1 MLAKSTS
8 GIPGGRPVWTRST
21 SPRRRDP
28 LTRAGAVTPRWPRRH
43 PGSRWVLLPAA
54 TLLAILVATSGRY
67 GFHRDEMY
75 FIVAGSHPAWGYPD
89 QPPLVPLLCAGL
101 TRLFP
106 GSLIWLRLPGALASV
121 ATVMTAA
128 AVCRELGGTRRA
140 QVISAWCCA
149 VSLIVVA
156 TGHFVTTTTF
166 DVLSTTVVCWLVV
179 RAFARHDARWLA
191 AAGGMTGFAFEAKPQ
206 VGLVAAVLTGSMAA
220 VGPRWPLRSAWT
232 ALGAVSAAALAAP
245 YLWWQA
251 AHGWPQVTVA
261 GNIAGSAE
269 LGRAG
274 FAPFQ
279 LVMVGILLVPV
290 WVAGLVSLLSEPAL
304 RRFRLL
310 AVAYLALA
318 VLYLLGDGKAY
329 YLASMYP
336 ALLAAG
342 ALPVAAWTARGHRSA
357 RRWTLATAIAV
368 SAAFNAWVGLPVQPE
383 AGLRSSVPM
392 ALNPDLG
399 ETVGWPSYVDTV
411 QQVWA
416 GMPVDARSRAVVL
429 TSNYGEAAALTVLG
443 HFRANQVYSGHD
455 GFWFW
460 GPPPAGT
467 DAAVL
472 VGNDAAWASHVFR
485 RCRVVAVIRNPARV
499 DNDEEGQQVRVCRT
513 LRGSWAQQWPWIRHF
528 D

>member
-1 MLAKSTS
+1 VEAVGVTAGPRSPDV
-8 GIPGGRPVWTRST
+8 GIGGDVVPG
-21 SPRRRDP
+21 
-28 LTRAGAVTPRWPRRH
+28 RRH
-43 PGSRWVLLPAA
+43 PGDWRVLLPAA
-54 TLLAILVATSGRY
+54 ALFGILVATSGRY

-101 TRLFP
+101 TRIFP
-106 GSLIWLRLPGALASV
+106 GSLLWLRLPGALASV
-121 ATVMTAA
+121 ATVVTAA

-140 QVISAWCCA
+140 QLIGAWSCA

-179 RAFARHDARWLA
+179 RAFARHNGVWLA
-191 AAGGMTGFAFEAKPQ
+191 AAGAVTGVAFEAKPQ
-206 VGLVAAVLTGSMAA
+206 VGLVAAVLTAA
-220 VGPRWPLRSAWT
+220 IASVGPRWPLRSPWT
-232 ALGAVSAAALAAP
+232 ALGAAAAAALAAP

-251 AHGWPQVTVA
+251 AHGWPQITVA

-269 LGRAG
+269 LGRPG
-274 FAPFQ
+274 FVPFQ
-279 LVMVGILLVPV
+279 LVMVGLLLVPV
-290 WVAGLVSLLSEPAL
+290 WVAGLVSLLRGPAL
-304 RRFRLL
+304 RTFRFLG
-310 AVAYLALA
+310 VAYVALA
-318 VLYLLGDGKAY
+318 VLYVLGDGKAY

-342 ALPVAAWTARGHRSA
+342 AIPVAAWSARGRRSA
-357 RRWTLATAIAV
+357 RRWTLVTAIAL

-383 AGLRSSVPM
+383 AGLRGGVPM

-411 QQVWA
+411 RRVWS
-416 GMPVDARSRAVVL
+416 GMPVEARNRAVVL

-443 HFRANQVYSGHD
+443 RFPPDQVYSGHD

-460 GPPPAGT
+460 GPPRART
-467 DAAVL
+467 DRAVL
-472 VGNDAAWASHVFR
+472 VGNDAAWANHIFS
-485 RCRVVAVIRNPARV
+485 RCRVAAVIRNPAGV

-513 LRGSWAQQWPWIRHF
+513 LRGTWSQQWPWIRHF